1 MVIVEFTPKNAY
13 GKKAKDY
20 FIGQDLESIWQ
31 DTNTG
36 KRFAGVE
43 YESSREISRR
53 EAARMV
59 MADSLEAG
67 QQAIMRGSSKSFK
80 LDAKKM

>member
-1 MVIVEFTPKNAY
+1 MVIVEFTPKDEC
-13 GKKAKDY
+13 GKAKDY
-20 FIGQDLESIWQ
+20 FIGRDLESIWQ
-31 DTNTG
+31 DTNNG

-43 YESSREISRR
+43 YKSSQEISRR
-53 EAARMV
+53 EASRMV

-67 QQAIMRGSSKSFK
+67 QQAIMHGSSRSFK

>member
-1 MVIVEFTPKNAY
+1 MVIVEFTPKDEY

-20 FIGQDLESIWQ
+20 FIGKDLDSIWQ
-31 DTNTG
+31 DTNNG

-43 YESSREISRR
+43 YESSREISPE
-53 EAARMV
+53 EASKLV
-59 MADSLEAG
+59 IADSLEAG

-80 LDAKKM
+80 LTTKM